1 MESQARIVQLKLNCS
16 LTPMTLVMPGLS
28 IYTASSFVVKRL
40 DTVANAMPFSPLG
53 ENNMIVTRN
62 HTSTELDVSVP
73 EALELIRQLTA
84 VIASALTGNYS
95 SFSTAA
101 SVSDDQ
107 NATWAPGVVS
117 MTVRNKR

>member
-1 MESQARIVQLKLNCS
+1 
-16 LTPMTLVMPGLS
+16 
-28 IYTASSFVVKRL
+28 
-40 DTVANAMPFSPLG
+40 
-53 ENNMIVTRN
+53 MIVTRN

-101 SVSDDQ
+101 SVTDNSVVYPDW
-107 NATWAPGVVS
+107 TKRWAPGVVT